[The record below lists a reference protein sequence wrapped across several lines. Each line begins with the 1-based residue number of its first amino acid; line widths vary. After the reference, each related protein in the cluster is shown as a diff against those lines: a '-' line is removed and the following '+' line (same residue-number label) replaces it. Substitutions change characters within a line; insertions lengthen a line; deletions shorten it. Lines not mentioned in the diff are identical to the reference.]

1 MHIAEMLL
9 MNVIFLVSSVVIL
22 LFLGHPKTGGPGE
35 RKLRKLLLAGFVMF
49 QGARWL
55 PFALALYGRIFVR

>member
-1 MHIAEMLL
+1 MHIAEMII

-22 LFLGHPKTGGPGE
+22 LFIGHPKTGGPGE
-35 RKLRKLLLAGFVMF
+35 RKLWKMLLIGFVMF

-55 PFALALYGRIFVR
+55 PFALALYGRLFVR